1 MLKIAICDDEREVR
15 ETLGFALEK
24 LTENTPDR
32 LVYEFSSGQ
41 KAVRWLENH
50 PGEIDLLFLDME
62 MKDLNGI
69 QTAQAIREFDR
80 NLMLAFVT
88 GYENYVFEG
97 YQTEAMDYLLKPVD
111 MKRLAAVLDRARS
124 RLEKE
129 RERYFVFK
137 NMDGIFRFSLED
149 IVLFYSQGRKV
160 VVSAKNREYSFY
172 EKLDQV
178 EKTLGDSF
186 VRIHQR
192 YLVNPAYVEF
202 IGRNSVRILDKELPI
217 SRSLKDKALMA
228 LTKAIA
234 EGGIA

>member
-1 MLKIAICDDEREVR
+1 MLKIAICDDEREAR

-24 LTENTPDR
+24 LTENAPDR

-111 MKRLAAVLDRARS
+111 MERLAAVLDRARS

-178 EKTLGDSF
+178 ENSF

>member
-1 MLKIAICDDEREVR
+1 MLKIAICDDEREAR

-97 YQTEAMDYLLKPVD
+97 YQTEAMD
-111 MKRLAAVLDRARS
+111 
-124 RLEKE
+124 
-129 RERYFVFK
+129 
-137 NMDGIFRFSLED
+137 
-149 IVLFYSQGRKV
+149 
-160 VVSAKNREYSFY
+160 
-172 EKLDQV
+172 
-178 EKTLGDSF
+178 
-186 VRIHQR
+186 
-192 YLVNPAYVEF
+192 
-202 IGRNSVRILDKELPI
+202 
-217 SRSLKDKALMA
+217 
-228 LTKAIA
+228 
-234 EGGIA
+234 